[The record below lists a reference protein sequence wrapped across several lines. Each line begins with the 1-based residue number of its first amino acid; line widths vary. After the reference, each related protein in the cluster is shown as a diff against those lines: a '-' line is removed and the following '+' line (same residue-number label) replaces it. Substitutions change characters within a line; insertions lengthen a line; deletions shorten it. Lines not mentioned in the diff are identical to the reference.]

1 MTVHV
6 LPIEPSNGYY
16 SIRPVLDGVT
26 YEIVVRL
33 NDRMSAYF
41 LDLYDAE
48 RTPLVLGRRVVIEW
62 DIFGLARHLEGAP
75 PGAIMAMDTTPRKED
90 PTFEDFGTRVLL
102 VYHDADEIAG
112 IQATALAAS

>member
-16 SIRPVLDGVT
+16 SIRPTLDGVT
-26 YEIVVRL
+26 YEITVRW
-33 NDRMSAYF
+33 NDRVGAYF

-62 DIFGLARHLEGAP
+62 DIFGLARNLDGAP
-75 PGAIMAMDTTPRKED
+75 PGTIMAMDTTPRKED
-90 PTFEDFGTRVLL
+90 PVFDDFGTRVLL
-102 VYHDADEIAG
+102 LYLDAEEVAAIRASA
-112 IQATALAAS
+112 QA